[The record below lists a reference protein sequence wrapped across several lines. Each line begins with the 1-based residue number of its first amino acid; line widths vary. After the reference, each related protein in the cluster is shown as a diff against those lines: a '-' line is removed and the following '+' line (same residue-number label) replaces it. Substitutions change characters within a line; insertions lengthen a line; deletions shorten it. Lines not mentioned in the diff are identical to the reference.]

1 MPLGSKWESS
11 GYVLAVPST
20 TSIRDLEAEPPPY
33 GGHGRRPKPPFQG
46 VRAWCEAL
54 PAEAWTRLTVREG
67 EQGPL
72 EVEIVARRVESKV
85 TPIGLIP
92 VTVRLRPEL
101 AVALKRAS
109 LERQLAGE
117 ELFTQQE
124 IVEQALEP
132 WLREEGYLD

>member
-1 MPLGSKWESS
+1 
-11 GYVLAVPST
+11 
-20 TSIRDLEAEPPPY
+20 
-33 GGHGRRPKPPFQG
+33 
-46 VRAWCEAL
+46 
-54 PAEAWTRLTVREG
+54 
-67 EQGPL
+67 
-72 EVEIVARRVESKV
+72 
-85 TPIGLIP
+85 